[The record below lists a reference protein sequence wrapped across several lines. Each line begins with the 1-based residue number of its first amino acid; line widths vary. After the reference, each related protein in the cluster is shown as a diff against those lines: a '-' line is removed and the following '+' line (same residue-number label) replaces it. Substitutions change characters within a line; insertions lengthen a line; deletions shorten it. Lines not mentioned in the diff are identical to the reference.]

1 MPIKITMR
9 NQIPPV
15 RIAILTSLQ
24 TINEGESLEG
34 REPTYTVGG
43 YIYWH
48 SHYKRQSPNARKKK
62 KTRELSLEFDI
73 PTPGPISQENHN
85 SVRHMHPN
93 IHCSTTY
100 NSQNTEPA
108 ECPPPHSSSE
118 KMWCVHAVDYYSA
131 TNTHELPPLVA
142 TGRDLGG

>member
-24 TINEGESLEG
+24 TINEGESLEE

-48 SHYKRQSPNARKKK
+48 SHYKSQSPNAIKKETNKKK
-62 KTRELSLEFDI
+62 KKNKRAKPRI
-73 PTPGPISQENHN
+73 
-85 SVRHMHPN
+85 
-93 IHCSTTY
+93 
-100 NSQNTEPA
+100 
-108 ECPPPHSSSE
+108 
-118 KMWCVHAVDYYSA
+118 
-131 TNTHELPPLVA
+131 
-142 TGRDLGG
+142 

>member
-1 MPIKITMR
+1 MKEKAWREGNPHTLLVGIYIGTVTIKDNLRMP
-9 NQIPPV
+9 
-15 RIAILTSLQ
+15 
-24 TINEGESLEG
+24 G
-34 REPTYTVGG
+34 
-43 YIYWH
+43 
-48 SHYKRQSPNARKKK
+48 KK

-142 TGRDLGG
+142 TGMDLGG